1 MSAGPLASDYCK
13 RVRSMSVLV
22 GAWHAIRRN
31 AETSQTASTKEKARE
46 FGHDLPKNLRKL
58 QDKLRK
64 GYKFA
69 PAHGAALSKGPGKG
83 KRPLVIAPLPDRII
97 QRAILDVLQQSPEL
111 TEVKAVLETP
121 TSIGG
126 IPGRGVDCAI
136 KLIEEAWNS
145 GCRFAAGS
153 DIKGFFTKIP
163 KGQVIEFLAQAVPD
177 ASFVDLVEKALT
189 VELENASQ
197 MAAEDLHLFPTG
209 PDGVAQG
216 CPLSAL
222 AGNIVLRGFDRVM
235 NDPGR
240 GIVCIRYIDDFIIL
254 GKKADHVSKAMAS
267 ARKHLTALDM
277 DIYDHATNPKKAFL
291 GPLSDSPEFLG
302 HTLIRGRYPP
312 APSAQE
318 RLKQSVAALIQDGKK
333 AIDRAL
339 SGHTLK
345 SHEKAFGATVVAISN
360 TLKGW
365 KGSFRS
371 SNCPSTFAAID
382 TWVQQQLGNFH
393 AYLRTHSS
401 GKSAK
406 LKNAALGITPLAETP
421 ES

>member
-1 MSAGPLASDYCK
+1 MT
-13 RVRSMSVLV
+13 VLV

-64 GYKFA
+64 GYQFE

-83 KRPLVIAPLPDRII
+83 KRPLVIAPLHDRII

-111 TEVKAVLETP
+111 TELKAVLETP

-136 KLIEEAWNS
+136 KLIEEAWSS
-145 GCRFAAGS
+145 GCKFGAGS

-163 KGQVIEFLAQAVPD
+163 KAEVIDFLTNAVPD
-177 ASFVDLVEKALT
+177 PSFVSLVEKALT
-189 VELENASQ
+189 VELQKAGQ
-197 MAAEDLHLFPTG
+197 MAPEDLHLFPTG

-222 AGNIVLRGFDRVM
+222 AGNIVLRNFDRLM
-235 NDPGR
+235 NDPER

-254 GKKADHVSKAMAS
+254 GKKAEYVRKAMGS
-267 ARKHLTALDM
+267 ARAHLNLLGM
-277 DIYDHATNPKKAFL
+277 DIYDPATDKEKAFL
-291 GPLSDSPEFLG
+291 GPLSDNPEFLG
-302 HTLIRGRYPP
+302 HTLIKGRYPP
-312 APSAQE
+312 APSAQK
-318 RLKQSVAALIQDGKK
+318 RLQQSVATLIQGGKK
-333 AIDRAL
+333 AIDRAV

-345 SHEKAFGATVVAISN
+345 SNEKAFAATVVAISN
-360 TLKGW
+360 TLNGW
-365 KGSFRS
+365 KGSFQS
-371 SNCPSTFAAID
+371 SKCPSTFEGMD
-382 TWVQQQLGNFH
+382 SWVQQQLGNFH

-406 LKNAALGITPLAETP
+406 LKNAALGIAPLATTAP
-421 ES
+421 NAQLR

>member
-1 MSAGPLASDYCK
+1 MTAGPLASAYCK
-13 RVRSMSVLV
+13 RVRSMGVLV

-46 FGHDLPKNLRKL
+46 FGHDLPSNLRKL

-83 KRPLVIAPLPDRII
+83 KRPLVIAPLPDRIV

-111 TEVKAVLETP
+111 ADVKAVLETP

-136 KLIEEAWNS
+136 KLIEDAWNS
-145 GCRFAAGS
+145 GCKFAAGS

-163 KGQVIEFLAQAVPD
+163 KGRVIEFLANAVPD
-177 ASFVDLVEKALT
+177 ASFVALAEKALT
-189 VELENASQ
+189 VELKNASQ
-197 MAAEDLHLFPTG
+197 MAAKDLHLFPTG

-216 CPLSAL
+216 CPISAL
-222 AGNIVLRGFDRVM
+222 AGNIVLRDFDRVM
-235 NDPGR
+235 NDPVR

-254 GKKADHVSKAMAS
+254 GKKAEHVRKAMAS
-267 ARKHLTALDM
+267 AREHLTSLGM
-277 DIYDHATNPKKAFL
+277 DVYDHATDPKKAFL
-291 GPLSDSPEFLG
+291 GPLSDGPEFLG
-302 HTLIRGRYPP
+302 HTLLKGRYPP
-312 APSAQE
+312 APSAQK
-318 RLKQSVAALIQDGKK
+318 RLQQSVTLLIQSGKK

-339 SGHTLK
+339 SGQTLK
-345 SHEKAFGATVVAISN
+345 SNEKAFAATVVAINN

-371 SNCPSTFAAID
+371 SKCPSTFEAMD

-393 AYLRTHSS
+393 AYLRTHSA
-401 GKSAK
+401 GKPAR
-406 LKNAALGITPLAETP
+406 LKNAALGIAPLAETLDG
-421 ES
+421 

>member
-13 RVRSMSVLV
+13 RVRSMTILV

-64 GYKFA
+64 GYQFE
-69 PAHGAALSKGPGKG
+69 PAHGAALSKGPDKG
-83 KRPLVIAPLPDRII
+83 KRPLVIAPLHDRIV

-136 KLIEEAWNS
+136 KLIEEAWSS
-145 GCRFAAGS
+145 GCKFSAGS

-163 KGQVIEFLAQAVPD
+163 KAEVFNFLTDVVPD
-177 ASFVDLVEKALT
+177 VSFVSLVEKALT
-189 VELENASQ
+189 VELQNASQ
-197 MAAEDLHLFPTG
+197 LSAEDLHLFPTG

-222 AGNIVLRGFDRVM
+222 AGNIVLRNFDRVM
-235 NDPGR
+235 NDPER

-254 GKKADHVSKAMAS
+254 GKKADHVRKAMAS
-267 ARKHLTALDM
+267 ARAHLNLLGM
-277 DIYDHATNPKKAFL
+277 DIYDHATDKKKAFL
-291 GPLSDSPEFLG
+291 GPLSNNPEFLG
-302 HTLIRGRYPP
+302 HTLIKGRYPP
-312 APSAQE
+312 APSAQK
-318 RLKQSVAALIQDGKK
+318 RLQQSVTALIQAGKK

-345 SHEKAFGATVVAISN
+345 SNEKAFAATVVAISN
-360 TLKGW
+360 TLNGW
-365 KGSFRS
+365 KGSFQS
-371 SNCPSTFAAID
+371 SNCPSTFGAID
-382 TWVQQQLGNFH
+382 GWVQQQLGNFH

-401 GKSAK
+401 GKPAK
-406 LKNAALGITPLAETP
+406 LKNAALGIAALAATPD
-421 ES
+421 S

>member
-13 RVRSMSVLV
+13 RVRSMGVLV

-31 AETSQTASTKEKARE
+31 AETSQIASTKEKARE

-64 GYKFA
+64 GYTFE

-83 KRPLVIAPLPDRII
+83 KRPLVIAPLPDRIV

-111 TEVKAVLETP
+111 ADVKEVLETP

-145 GCRFAAGS
+145 GCRFAAGT

-163 KGQVIEFLAQAVPD
+163 KGEVVTFLNGAVPD
-177 ASFVDLVEKALT
+177 PSFVLLVEKALA
-189 VELENASQ
+189 VELQNASQ
-197 MAAEDLHLFPTG
+197 MAADDLHLFPTG

-222 AGNIVLRGFDRVM
+222 AGNIVLRDFDRVM

-240 GIVCIRYIDDFIIL
+240 GVVCIRYIDDFIIL
-254 GKKADHVSKAMAS
+254 GKKADHVRKAMAS
-267 ARKHLTALDM
+267 ARQHLTALGM
-277 DIYDHATNPKKAFL
+277 DIYDHATDPKKAFL
-291 GPLSDSPEFLG
+291 CPLSDGPEFLG
-302 HTLIRGRYPP
+302 HTLAKGRYPP
-312 APSAQE
+312 APDAQK
-318 RLKQSVAALIQDGKK
+318 RLQQSVTTLIQGGKK
-333 AIDRAL
+333 AIDKAL

-345 SHEKAFGATVVAISN
+345 SNEKAFAATVVAIN
-360 TLKGW
+360 NALKGW

-371 SNCPSTFAAID
+371 SNCPSTFQAVD

-393 AYLRTHSS
+393 AYLRTHSN
-401 GKSAK
+401 GKPAK
-406 LKNAALGITPLAETP
+406 LRNAALGIAPLVETP
-421 ES
+421 DS